1 MAALTE
7 TKVYHGSLAGQQR
20 LHVVT
25 GTLTSASDTI
35 TFTAADGFDTI
46 DAIVNL
52 TLTGGVDAA
61 FTWGQ
66 ASFSG
71 LVVTIATLEEDGT
84 ASTEWTGTTFTL
96 VLLVSGNAS

>member
-7 TKVYHGSLAGQQR
+7 TKVYHGALGGKQR

-35 TFTAADGFDTI
+35 VFTSADGFDTI
-46 DAIVNL
+46 DAIVNF
-52 TLTGGVDAA
+52 TFTGGIDADLMSA
-61 FTWGQ
+61 QVSKSDLT
-66 ASFSG
+66 
-71 LVVTIATLEEDGT
+71 VTIVTKQEDGA
-84 ASTEWTGTTFTL
+84 ASDEWTSATFTL